1 MPSWLEPLAHLTPG
15 GTDSLW
21 LIGFLFC
28 PAGSCF
34 IFLPQISIFDLQGQ
48 MGEQLSQ
55 ASGTSISPG
64 EETHP
69 PNTQGSNLWG
79 PSRG

>member
-15 GTDSLW
+15 GTDSFC

-28 PAGSCF
+28 PAVCCF
-34 IFLPQISIFDLQGQ
+34 IFLPQISIFDLQRQ

-55 ASGTSISPG
+55 A
-64 EETHP
+64 
-69 PNTQGSNLWG
+69 WG
-79 PSRG
+79 PQFLPGRSLIHPIL